1 MPVLHEESTM
11 SRFTDHILIVAL
23 ASGAVALDAGFQ
35 IPEALSKAVKAEWS
49 GIHALADA
57 HRDGVQQEE
66 LMFQRSFDIRPGGA
80 LAVDVHDADVE
91 IQTGSESSVEVKLYL
106 HSEDMEWARRMY
118 ERAQFQAEEQGSTI
132 RLTSQEVRV
141 DRRDWSR
148 RQWYSVRARIRIP
161 RQFDVTIRT
170 GDGDVTVD
178 DLDGTLDLR
187 TADGDVAVG
196 RVRGVVEAHTQ
207 DGDVIVG
214 DIEGPRVSVQSQDG
228 DLSMGALTVEEAIIE
243 TQDGDVS
250 VESVSGDVRVQTHDG
265 DLRIGLASVAGAS
278 IRTGDGDVT
287 VYLPESFA
295 ADVDIQS
302 ESIEVGKA
310 FQVIGSVSR
319 HRIRGTMNGGGPPLT
334 VRTSDG
340 SVTFRPTSR

>member
-1 MPVLHEESTM
+1 M
-11 SRFTDHILIVAL
+11 SRLTDHVLIITL
-23 ASGAVALDAGFQ
+23 ASGAVALDAGLDF
-35 IPEALSKAVKAEWS
+35 PETISSALRGEWS
-49 GIHALADA
+49 GVHTLADS
-57 HRDGVQQEE
+57 HRVDAQQEE
-66 LMFQRSFDIRPGGA
+66 LMLQRSFDIRPGGA

-91 IQTGSESSVEVKLYL
+91 VQTGSGSGVEVKLYL

-118 ERAQFQAEEQGSTI
+118 ERAGFRAEEQGSTV

-141 DRRDWSR
+141 DRRDWGR
-148 RQWYSVRARIRIP
+148 HRWYSVRASIRIP

-170 GDGDVTVD
+170 GDGDVTVE
-178 DLDGTLDLR
+178 DLDGSLDLR

-196 RVRGVVEAHTQ
+196 RVSGVVEAHTQ

-214 DIEGPRVSVQSQDG
+214 DIEGLRVSVRSQDG
-228 DLSMGALTVEEAIIE
+228 DLSMGALAVEEAVIE

-250 VESVSGDVRVQTHDG
+250 VESVSGEVRVHTHDG
-265 DLRIGLASVAGAS
+265 DLRIGLTSVEGAS

-302 ESIEVGKA
+302 ESIDVGDA
-310 FQVIGSVSR
+310 FQVTGSVSQ
-319 HRIRGTMNGGGPPLT
+319 HRIKGALNGGGPLLT

-340 SVTFRPTSR
+340 SVTFRPASR